1 MIIKAIKLKKY
12 FEFNQSTIKVLKE
25 VNLQVKEGEFIAIVG
40 PSGSGKTTLLNILG
54 LLDNPTSGDLYL
66 NGKNTTN
73 LSDKEKRK
81 IRLHKIG
88 FIFQN
93 FNLISSLTALENIE
107 LPMALAGVSSKE
119 QRKRAIEL
127 LKAVKLDDKIN
138 SKIYKLSM
146 GEAQRVAIARAFANN
161 PSIILAD
168 EPAAQLDYENK
179 VNIIE
184 LLQKLRKERNT
195 TVIVATHDLSI
206 IRNFDKI
213 YGLKNGKLISQHD
226 FSSTR
231 G

>member
-1 MIIKAIKLKKY
+1 MIIEAIKIKKY
-12 FEFNQSTIKVLKE
+12 YESNQSTIKVLKE
-25 VNLQVKEGEFIAIVG
+25 VNLRVEEGELVAIVG

-54 LLDNPTSGDLYL
+54 LLDNPTSGELYL
-66 NGKNTTN
+66 NEKNAAS

-93 FNLISSLTALENIE
+93 FNLISSLTALENVE

-138 SKIYKLSM
+138 SKIHELSM

-168 EPAAQLDYENK
+168 EPTAQLDYENK
-179 VNIIE
+179 MNIIE

-195 TVIVATHDLSI
+195 TIIVATHDLSI
-206 IRNFDKI
+206 TRNFDKI
-213 YGLKNGKLISQHD
+213 YELRNGKLLIQ
-226 FSSTR
+226 T
-231 G
+231 

>member
-1 MIIKAIKLKKY
+1 MIIEAIKIKKY
-12 FEFNQSTIKVLKE
+12 YESNQSTIKVLKE
-25 VNLQVKEGEFIAIVG
+25 VNLRVEEGELVAIVG

-54 LLDNPTSGDLYL
+54 LLDNPTSGKLYL
-66 NGKNTTN
+66 NEKNAAS

-93 FNLISSLTALENIE
+93 FNLISSLTALENVE

-138 SKIYKLSM
+138 SKIHELSM

-168 EPAAQLDYENK
+168 EPTAQLDYENK
-179 VNIIE
+179 MNVIE
-184 LLQKLRKERNT
+184 LLQKLREERNT

-206 IRNFDKI
+206 TRNFNKI
-213 YGLKNGKLISQHD
+213 YKLKNGKLINQ
-226 FSSTR
+226 T
-231 G
+231 

>member
-1 MIIKAIKLKKY
+1 MIIEAIKIKKY
-12 FEFNQSTIKVLKE
+12 YESNQSTIKVLKE
-25 VNLQVKEGEFIAIVG
+25 VNLRVEEGELVAIVG

-54 LLDNPTSGDLYL
+54 LLDNPTSGELYL
-66 NGKNTTN
+66 NGKNAAS

-93 FNLISSLTALENIE
+93 FNLISSLTALENVE

-138 SKIYKLSM
+138 SKIHELSM

-168 EPAAQLDYENK
+168 EPTP
-179 VNIIE
+179 NIIFNME
-184 LLQKLRKERNT
+184 LVSVL
-195 TVIVATHDLSI
+195 
-206 IRNFDKI
+206 
-213 YGLKNGKLISQHD
+213 
-226 FSSTR
+226 
-231 G
+231 

>member
-1 MIIKAIKLKKY
+1 MIIEAIKIKKY
-12 FEFNQSTIKVLKE
+12 YESNQSTIKVLKE
-25 VNLQVKEGEFIAIVG
+25 VNLRVEEGELVAIVG

-54 LLDNPTSGDLYL
+54 LLDNPTSGELYL
-66 NGKNTTN
+66 NGKNAAS

-93 FNLISSLTALENIE
+93 FNLISSLTALENVE

-138 SKIYKLSM
+138 SKIHELSM

-168 EPAAQLDYENK
+168 EPTAQLDYENK
-179 VNIIE
+179 TNIIE

-195 TVIVATHDLSI
+195 TIIVATHDLSI
-206 IRNFDKI
+206 TRNFDKI
-213 YGLKNGKLISQHD
+213 YELRNGKLLIQ
-226 FSSTR
+226 T
-231 G
+231 

>member
-12 FEFNQSTIKVLKE
+12 YESNQSTIKVLKE
-25 VNLQVKEGEFIAIVG
+25 VNLQVEEGEFIAIVG

-54 LLDNPTSGDLYL
+54 LLDNPTSGELYL
-66 NGKNTTN
+66 NGKNTAS

-93 FNLISSLTALENIE
+93 FNLISSLTALENVE
-107 LPMALAGVSSKE
+107 LPMALAGISPKE

-138 SKIYKLSM
+138 SKIHELSM
-146 GEAQRVAIARAFANN
+146 GEAQRVAIARAFVNN

-168 EPAAQLDYENK
+168 EPTAQLDYENK
-179 VNIIE
+179 MNIIE
-184 LLQKLRKERNT
+184 LLQKLREERNT

-206 IRNFDKI
+206 ARNFDKI
-213 YGLKNGKLISQHD
+213 YELKNGKLINQA
-226 FSSTR
+226 
-231 G
+231 

>member
-1 MIIKAIKLKKY
+1 MIIEAIKIKKY
-12 FEFNQSTIKVLKE
+12 YESNQSTIKVLKE
-25 VNLQVKEGEFIAIVG
+25 VNLRVEEGELVAIVG

-54 LLDNPTSGDLYL
+54 LLDNPTSGELYL
-66 NGKNTTN
+66 NGKGTTT

-93 FNLISSLTALENIE
+93 FNLISSLTALENVE

-138 SKIYKLSM
+138 SKIHELSM

-168 EPAAQLDYENK
+168 EPTAQLDYENK
-179 VNIIE
+179 MNIIE

-195 TVIVATHDLSI
+195 TIIVATHDLSI
-206 IRNFDKI
+206 TRNFDKI
-213 YGLKNGKLISQHD
+213 YELRNGKLLIQ
-226 FSSTR
+226 T
-231 G
+231 

>member
-1 MIIKAIKLKKY
+1 MIIEAIKIKKY
-12 FEFNQSTIKVLKE
+12 YESNQSTIKVLKE
-25 VNLQVKEGEFIAIVG
+25 VNLRVEEGELVAIVG

-54 LLDNPTSGDLYL
+54 LLDNPTSGKLYL
-66 NGKNTTN
+66 NEKNAAS

-93 FNLISSLTALENIE
+93 FNLISSLTALENVE
-107 LPMALAGVSSKE
+107 LPMALAGVSPKE

-138 SKIYKLSM
+138 SKIHELSM

-168 EPAAQLDYENK
+168 EPTAQLDYENK
-179 VNIIE
+179 MNVIE
-184 LLQKLRKERNT
+184 LLQKLREERNT

-206 IRNFDKI
+206 TRNFNKI
-213 YGLKNGKLISQHD
+213 YKLKNGKLINQ
-226 FSSTR
+226 T
-231 G
+231 

>member
-1 MIIKAIKLKKY
+1 MIIEAIKLKKY
-12 FEFNQSTIKVLKE
+12 YESDQSTIKVLKE
-25 VNLQVKEGEFIAIVG
+25 VNLRVEEGEFIAIVG

-54 LLDNPTSGDLYL
+54 LLDNPTSGELYL
-66 NGKNTTN
+66 NGKNTAN
-73 LSDKEKRK
+73 LNDKEKRK

-93 FNLISSLTALENIE
+93 FNLISSLTALENVE
-107 LPMALAGVSSKE
+107 LPMALAGISPKE

-138 SKIYKLSM
+138 SKIHELSM

-168 EPAAQLDYENK
+168 EPTAQLDYENK
-179 VNIIE
+179 MNIIE

-195 TVIVATHDLSI
+195 TIIVATHDLNI
-206 IRNFDKI
+206 IKNFNKI
-213 YGLKNGKLISQHD
+213 YELKNGKLINK
-226 FSSTR
+226 T
-231 G
+231 

>member
-1 MIIKAIKLKKY
+1 MIIEAIKIKKY
-12 FEFNQSTIKVLKE
+12 YESNQSTIKVLKE
-25 VNLQVKEGEFIAIVG
+25 VNLRVEEGELVAIVG

-54 LLDNPTSGDLYL
+54 LLDNPTSGELYL
-66 NGKNTTN
+66 NGKNAAS

-93 FNLISSLTALENIE
+93 FNLISSLTALENVE

-138 SKIYKLSM
+138 SKIHELSM

-168 EPAAQLDYENK
+168 EPTAQLDYENK
-179 VNIIE
+179 MNIIE

-195 TVIVATHDLSI
+195 TIIVATHDLSI
-206 IRNFDKI
+206 TRNFDKI
-213 YGLKNGKLISQHD
+213 YELRNGKLLIQ
-226 FSSTR
+226 T
-231 G
+231 

>member
-1 MIIKAIKLKKY
+1 MIIEAIKIKKY
-12 FEFNQSTIKVLKE
+12 YESNQSTIKVLKE
-25 VNLQVKEGEFIAIVG
+25 VNLRVEEGEFIAIVG

-54 LLDNPTSGDLYL
+54 LLDNPTSGELYL
-66 NGKNTTN
+66 NEKNAAS

-93 FNLISSLTALENIE
+93 FNLISSLTALENVE

-138 SKIYKLSM
+138 SKIHELSM

-168 EPAAQLDYENK
+168 EPTAQLDYENK
-179 VNIIE
+179 MNIIE

-195 TVIVATHDLSI
+195 TIIVATHDLSI
-206 IRNFDKI
+206 TRNFDKI
-213 YGLKNGKLISQHD
+213 YELRNGKLLIQ
-226 FSSTR
+226 T
-231 G
+231 

>member
-1 MIIKAIKLKKY
+1 MIIEAIKIKKY
-12 FEFNQSTIKVLKE
+12 YESNQSTIKVLKE
-25 VNLQVKEGEFIAIVG
+25 VNLQVEEGELIAIVG

-54 LLDNPTSGDLYL
+54 LLDSPTSGELYL
-66 NGKNTTN
+66 NGKNAAN
-73 LSDKEKRK
+73 LSGKEKRK

-93 FNLISSLTALENIE
+93 FNLISSLTALENVE
-107 LPMALAGVSSKE
+107 LPMALAGVSPKE

-138 SKIYKLSM
+138 SKIHELSM

-168 EPAAQLDYENK
+168 EPTAQLDYENK
-179 VNIIE
+179 MNIIE
-184 LLQKLRKERNT
+184 LLQKLREERNT

-206 IRNFDKI
+206 TRDFNKI
-213 YGLKNGKLISQHD
+213 YELKNGKLINQ
-226 FSSTR
+226 T
-231 G
+231 